1 MSADYRIRR
10 IGNIIKR
17 YEKKEAANI
26 GDLVTALDAIKAE
39 VAIHTH
45 LMKQMKEKKK
55 ELVE

>member
-26 GDLVTALDAIKAE
+26 GDLVTAFDAIKAE
-39 VAIHTH
+39 VAIH
-45 LMKQMKEKKK
+45 MKQMERKKK
-55 ELVE
+55 EMKK

>member
-26 GDLVTALDAIKAE
+26 GDLVTVFEAIKIE
-39 VAIHTH
+39 VGIHTH
-45 LMKQMKEKKK
+45 LMEKKKK
-55 ELVE
+55 ELIK

>member
-26 GDLVTALDAIKAE
+26 GDLATAFDAIKAE
-39 VAIHTH
+39 VAIYETVR
-45 LMKQMKEKKK
+45 LRKKK
-55 ELVE
+55 EMKK